1 MGLFCEPDNKTGLAE
16 RQIMRFTQPIGSTT
30 FKATFAVLLA
40 AFLFSAMF
48 ALPKGSSVALP
59 WYQIVFIRYFCGL
72 IFLLPAVI
80 RWKAQGNTLK
90 SDFGF
95 LHIGR
100 SIAGIGSVACV
111 VIASSKIPLVDV
123 VTISFSNGAIVLILA
138 GIILGERVF
147 PRHWLAVLLSI
158 AGAITVAYGSKGE
171 AGSNFF
177 HPASLIAL
185 LAACCMA
192 AEIIVIK
199 FVSEREAIPV
209 TLLYVNFLASLLLA
223 IPTFIWG
230 QWNDIAVWWPV
241 LLMGPIAI
249 LGQSLN
255 LFAFKKATVVLLTP
269 LTYSSIVFSAIIGF
283 ILFGETLRW
292 TTTAG
297 ACVIIIGCLIG
308 MGLRQRK
315 LIAPI

>member
-1 MGLFCEPDNKTGLAE
+1 
-16 RQIMRFTQPIGSTT
+16 MRVADLMESTT
-30 FKATFAVLLA
+30 LKAMLAVLLA
-40 AFLFSAMF
+40 AFLFSGMF
-48 ALPKGSSVALP
+48 ALPKGSDIALP
-59 WYQIVFIRYFCGL
+59 WFQIVFIRYLGGL
-72 IFLLPAVI
+72 IFLLPAAI

-90 SDFGF
+90 SDFGL

-111 VIASSKIPLVDV
+111 VIAASQIALVDV
-123 VTISFSNGAIVLILA
+123 VTISFSKGAIVLILA
-138 GIILGERVF
+138 GIILGERVL
-147 PRHWLAVLLSI
+147 PRHWLAVVLSI
-158 AGAITVAYGSKGE
+158 LGAIIVAYGSRGE
-171 AGSNFF
+171 AGSNLF

-192 AEIIVIK
+192 AEVIVIK

-209 TLLYVNFLASLLLA
+209 TLLYVNSLASLLLA
-223 IPTFIWG
+223 IPTLIWG
-230 QWNDIAVWWPV
+230 QWGDLASWWPV

-255 LFAFKKATVVLLTP
+255 LFAFRKVDVVLLTP

-283 ILFGETLRW
+283 VIFGESLSW

-297 ACVIIIGCLIG
+297 AGVIILGCLIG
-308 MGLRQRK
+308 MGLRKRK
-315 LIAPI
+315 LIINPQN

>member
-1 MGLFCEPDNKTGLAE
+1 
-16 RQIMRFTQPIGSTT
+16 MRLNHLLENTA
-30 FKATFAVLLA
+30 FKAMLAVLLA
-40 AFLFSAMF
+40 AFLFSGMF
-48 ALPKGSSVALP
+48 ALPKGSSIPLP
-59 WYQIVFIRYFCGL
+59 WYQIVFIRYLGGL

-80 RWKAQGNTLK
+80 RWKAQGNTLR
-90 SDFGF
+90 SEFGL

-100 SIAGIGSVACV
+100 SMAGIGSVACV
-111 VIASSKIPLVDV
+111 VIASAQIPLVDV

-138 GIILGERVF
+138 GIILGERVL
-147 PRHWLAVLLSI
+147 PRHWFAVILSI
-158 AGAITVAYGSKGE
+158 TGAITVAYGSRGE
-171 AGSNFF
+171 TGSNLF
-177 HPASLIAL
+177 HPASVIAL

-209 TLLYVNFLASLLLA
+209 TLLYVNSLASLLLA

-230 QWNDIAVWWPV
+230 QWNDIAGWWPV

-255 LFAFKKATVVLLTP
+255 LFAFRKADVVLLTP

-292 TTTAG
+292 TTTLG
-297 ACVIIIGCLIG
+297 ACVIILGCLIG
-308 MGLRQRK
+308 MGLLKKK
-315 LIAPI
+315 LIASI